1 LGVTRNGFA
10 KSKCK
15 MKEKYSHMR
24 RKGLRNQEEAF
35 LEFMLKVLGM
45 LCLSFYFWNSKLK
58 LRLEG
63 VQNV

>member
-1 LGVTRNGFA
+1 
-10 KSKCK
+10 
-15 MKEKYSHMR
+15 MKETYSHMR

-63 VQNV
+63 VKNV